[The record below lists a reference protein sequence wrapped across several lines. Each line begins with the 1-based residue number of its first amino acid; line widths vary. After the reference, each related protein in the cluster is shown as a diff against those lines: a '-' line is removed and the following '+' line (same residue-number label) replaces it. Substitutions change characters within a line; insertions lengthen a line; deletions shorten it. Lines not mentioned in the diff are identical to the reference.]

1 MKNPYPAKR
10 LDNIRLTG
18 PDSDKDTRHHAISLG
33 DSGIVYHPG
42 DALGLIATNCPEL
55 ARELVTALGAKGT
68 EMVPDKNK
76 QPKPLLDALIQD
88 YVINFIDKKFVE
100 AAVKKGISDLAPLI
114 APENA
119 DKLKIFLNG
128 RDECFDYVD
137 LLRAYPELKFAP
149 EEFVALLRRL
159 PPRLYSIASAL
170 SAHPNEV
177 HLTVATVRYQIRG
190 RQRKGVASSFL
201 AERWSGVQTAGIY
214 IQSQQKHFFLP
225 PDGNTPIIMVGPGTG
240 IAPFRGFIAHRL
252 ATGAKGKNWLFF
264 GERRSSQDFFYREY
278 FEKLIA
284 DGFLK
289 MSLAWSRDVPGQRT
303 FGTNQNARAWQRD
316 LGMARARRRFFC
328 LRRQVADGG
337 EHRRRLAQNHLGTR
351 RQNAG
356 ASEGICGSDEKSAS
370 LQARRLLRRRCRS
383 SDERNLTRPIIDA
396 YASII
401 GRHSVTRISRFFARG
416 CSRG

>member
-1 MKNPYPAKR
+1 MKNPYSAKR

-33 DSGIVYHPG
+33 DSGILYHPG

-55 ARELVTALGAKGT
+55 AREVVAALGAKGT
-68 EMVPDKNK
+68 EMVLDKNK
-76 QPKPLLDALIQD
+76 QPKPLLEALIQD
-88 YVINFIDKKFVE
+88 YMINFIDKKFVE
-100 AAVKKGISDLAPLI
+100 AAAAKGVSDLAPLL

-137 LLRAYPELKFAP
+137 LLLAYPELKFTP

-177 HLTVATVRYQIRG
+177 HLTVATVRYDIRG

-201 AERWSGVQTAGIY
+201 AERWSGDKTAGIY

-240 IAPFRGFIAHRL
+240 IAPFRGFIAHRF

-289 MSLAWSRDVPGQRT
+289 MSLAWSRDVPGQRIFVQT
-303 FGTNQNARAWQRD
+303 KMLEHGKEIWEWLEQGADFFVCGDKMRMAADVDAALQKIISEHGGKTPEQAKEYVEAMKKAHRYKRD
-316 LGMARARRRFFC
+316 
-328 LRRQVADGG
+328 V
-337 EHRRRLAQNHLGTR
+337 
-351 RQNAG
+351 
-356 ASEGICGSDEKSAS
+356 
-370 LQARRLLRRRCRS
+370 
-383 SDERNLTRPIIDA
+383 
-396 YASII
+396 Y
-401 GRHSVTRISRFFARG
+401 
-416 CSRG
+416 